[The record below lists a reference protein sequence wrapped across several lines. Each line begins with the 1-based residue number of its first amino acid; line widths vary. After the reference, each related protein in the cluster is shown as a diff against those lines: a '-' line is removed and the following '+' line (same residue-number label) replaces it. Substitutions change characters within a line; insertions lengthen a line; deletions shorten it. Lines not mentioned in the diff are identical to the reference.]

1 MPRNKGSKDKQPR
14 KTRADIGVP
23 NPKRRKGYD
32 MMLAKL
38 GPKGI
43 KKRNRAGGKIAGIIA
58 GARLASEVLDGP
70 LDESGNFGWEIASQ
84 MALRSWELRRA
95 RGWKPAPSLK
105 PKRVW
110 LSRLEYL
117 AQERAKKRAIDE
129 AHIRGLKK
137 KFKKA
142 AERGEDTTPLLLR
155 IATAERTIAG
165 GDMRA

>member
-95 RGWKPAPSLK
+95 RGWKPRSGFHLPPWIS
-105 PKRVW
+105 PK
-110 LSRLEYL
+110 
-117 AQERAKKRAIDE
+117 ERARMKAEGHVRFLWRK
-129 AHIRGLKK
+129 LKK
-137 KFKKA
+137 ADEFGTDTALLMLEITKA
-142 AERGEDTTPLLLR
+142 EQDLAR
-155 IATAERTIAG
+155 